1 MSESLRPS
9 GRGGAGARATAAC
22 PLTLLLALGVSGP
35 AAAAPLRQTVLGYV
49 RAHEVE
55 LVREYADFLALPNLA
70 SDGPG
75 IRRNADAIVRLLAR
89 RGVQARLLDGQG
101 GPPVV
106 YAELGSGAAKTIVV
120 YAHYDGQPVE
130 PERWASPPWTP
141 VLRDGPLRP
150 GSRTLELGSLTSPL
164 DPEWRIFARSASDDK
179 APILALAA
187 ALDAMKAEGAKP
199 AVDLKLFFEGEEE
212 KGSPHLAAVLAANKD
227 LLRADAW
234 LLCDGPVHQSRR
246 PQIVF
251 GARGITDVEITLYGP
266 SRAIHSGHYG
276 NWAPNPAAALA
287 ELVAGLR
294 DADGRITIAGFYD
307 DVRPVTAAERV
318 ALAAVPDVDE
328 GLRQD
333 LSLAATEAAG
343 ARLVERLMLPALN
356 LRGLASGAVG
366 AKAQNAIP
374 VDARASIDFRLVP
387 DQTPEK
393 VRERFEAHLRAKGWN
408 VVHSEPT
415 LEKRRA
421 TPRLVR
427 LEWGPGYAAGR
438 TPLDLPFSRRLLA
451 VVGEGLPE
459 PVIALPTL
467 GGSVPMRVFSDT
479 FGVPVVLLPIVNHD
493 NSQHAADENLR
504 LQNLWDGIA
513 TFAAVATGLGEGW

>member
-1 MSESLRPS
+1 MSESLRRS
-9 GRGGAGARATAAC
+9 LAV
-22 PLTLLLALGVSGP
+22 LLALALCAP

-55 LVREYADFLALPNLA
+55 LVREYAELLRLPNLA
-70 SDGPG
+70 SDGPA
-75 IRRNADAIVRLLAR
+75 IRANADAIVRLLAR
-89 RGVQARLLDGQG
+89 RGVAARLLDGQG

-106 YAELGSGAAKTIVV
+106 YGELPAGASKTVVV

-130 PERWASPPWTP
+130 PERWTSPPWTP

-150 GSRTLELGSLTSPL
+150 GARTLDLGALASPL

-179 APILALAA
+179 APILAIPA
-187 ALDAMKAEGAKP
+187 ALDALSSLGAKP
-199 AVDLKLFFEGEEE
+199 SVNLKLFFEGEEE
-212 KGSPHLAAVLAANKD
+212 AGSPHIAEVLAKNRE
-227 LLRADAW
+227 LLSADAW
-234 LLCDGPVHQSRR
+234 MLCDGPVHQSRR
-246 PQIVF
+246 PQVVF
-251 GARGITDVEITLYGP
+251 GARGITDVEMTLYGP

-307 DVRPVTAAERV
+307 DVRPVTPAERA
-318 ALAAVPDVDE
+318 ALDAVPDVDAA
-328 GLRQD
+328 LRQE

-343 ARLVERLMLPALN
+343 ARLVERILLPALN

-387 DQTPEK
+387 EQTPGK
-393 VRERFEAHLRAKGWN
+393 VRERFEAHLRAQGFH
-408 VVHSEPT
+408 VIHAEPT
-415 LEKRRA
+415 LEERRA

-438 TPLDLPFSRRLLA
+438 TALDLPFSRRLLS

-467 GGSVPMRVFSDT
+467 GGSVPMQVFIET
-479 FGVPVVLLPIVNHD
+479 FGVPVVLLPIANHD
-493 NSQHAADENLR
+493 NSQHAPDENLR

-513 TFAAVATGLGEGW
+513 TFAAVIAGLGGAW